1 MGCPMTAIRGLAEK
15 RCWFLGVVVLFGA
28 ARARGLFL
36 PLWNE
41 AVSTAACEIAFGEV
55 ELEASTHF
63 RLDIVDFGIAQE
75 VGALSV
81 SHDIDSVSML
91 HYIGRAGLVQFES
104 ELVSCAASGFDEDSE
119 GHGRVADLLQ
129 IVLDLYRCLLGYGN
143 RHFFSILLG
152 SFPLFN
158 LEGTPQAP
166 PCPFGAA
173 SSTSFLTQSYPLAS
187 RTSASSGP
195 PDFTILPSSRM
206 WT

>member
-1 MGCPMTAIRGLAEK
+1 MTAGIKKFCEETRVVL
-15 RCWFLGVVVLFGA
+15 CVVVLFVASGA
-28 ARARGLFL
+28 CRLFF
-36 PLWNE
+36 PLRDE
-41 AVSTAACEIAFGEV
+41 AVSASACEVAFGEV

-81 SHDIDSVSML
+81 SHDIDSVSVL
-91 HYIGRAGLVQFES
+91 DHIGRAGLVQFES
-104 ELVSCAASGFDEDSE
+104 ELVACAASGFDEDSE

-129 IVLDLYRCLLGYGN
+129 IVLNLYRCLLGYGN